1 MILRHAIFLLSLFLC
16 LPSAKAMENWELI
29 GGDLQPVTVH
39 MWKSP
44 DRSRAN
50 EHIAVQ
56 TPKHYMSLR
65 PLSEEPKEEKFTSF
79 VNPCFA
85 VSSYKADQLLQDI
98 KLNGGVQFGFTEES
112 KAEPLEHNS
121 WPHETLTLRF
131 LDATAMDKMWE
142 KFLKDASPNLS
153 GHDKEFIG
161 KIFKNVHYVNDKMRK
176 EFDRYI
182 QNHTE
187 PSRRETTL
195 YFTNTTMA
203 LGLLG
208 EGKMWGQNVY
218 YLDYPKYFKD
228 ELMYPPLP
236 FVRTA
241 FIEPIKSNFYTRA
254 WNLSVEG
261 IAWDLHETLKRQEL
275 IKIHKNIENKSYGLD
290 SLPTSHQ
297 QEIIKMLNTNDTIE
311 SKRDT
316 IHTYLKEL
324 GERYQA
330 QQSYLSLAGWADT
343 FWYRE
348 WK

>member
-1 MILRHAIFLLSLFLC
+1 MIFKHVVFLLSLFLF
-16 LPSAKAMENWELI
+16 LPSAKAMEKEWELI
-29 GGDLQPVTVH
+29 DGDLQLVTVH

-44 DRSRAN
+44 DGSRAN

-56 TPKHYMSLR
+56 TPKYYMSLH
-65 PLSEEPKEEKFTSF
+65 PVSEKIEESKYVNFE
-79 VNPCFA
+79 NPCFA
-85 VSSYKADQLLQDI
+85 STSSTIDQLLQDL
-98 KLNGGVQFGFTEES
+98 KLNGGDRIEPFG
-112 KAEPLEHNS
+112 EPQK
-121 WPHETLTLRF
+121 WPCETLTLH
-131 LDATAMDKMWE
+131 LDTKSMDKMWE
-142 KFLKDASPNLS
+142 KLLEGASPTYEAEAFNGRVL
-153 GHDKEFIG
+153 
-161 KIFKNVHYVNDKMRK
+161 KNVHYVNEKMREEFNKYTRNAPSYRK
-176 EFDRYI
+176 E
-182 QNHTE
+182 TA
-187 PSRRETTL
+187 L

-208 EGKMWGQNVY
+208 EGKMLGQNVY
-218 YLDYPKYFKD
+218 YLDYPNDAKYFKN

-261 IAWDLHETLKRQEL
+261 IAWDLQQTLKRQEL

-290 SLPTSHQ
+290 SLSSSHQ
-297 QEIIKMLNTNDTIE
+297 QEIIKMLNTDETIE
-311 SKRDT
+311 SKREK
-316 IHTYLKEL
+316 IHTYLKQL
-324 GERYQA
+324 GERYRA